1 MPAEWKMATTLA
13 MVSLQEWMLTGFDGL
28 EEEFKRDFY
37 GAFEE
42 SSFKSVAKFILH
54 TTDGISPSK

>member
-1 MPAEWKMATTLA
+1 MATTLA